1 MNCFKIFI
9 ARINIF
15 SFFIKSKIDWDSKP
29 NNPALA
35 LDDDNCPSPVMSKYD
50 PDLDYE
56 KLVCEDIYE
65 ELKGDPLV
73 EDMMNRI
80 RKNYG
85 EL

>member
-15 SFFIKSKIDWDSKP
+15 SFFIKAKIDGNSNP
-29 NNPALA
+29 NNPALT
-35 LDDDNCPSPVMSKYD
+35 LDDDNRSPVASKYD
-50 PDLDYE
+50 PNLDYE
-56 KLVCEDIYE
+56 KLVCEYFYE

-80 RKNYG
+80 RENYD